1 MKKYFH
7 FQTKCNCS
15 NQKFDVSLMQQ
26 SLKDYFLYPSLP
38 YENNASSVL
47 PYSKAFIIMKL
58 KPKSGCIVTQ
68 SCL

>member
-1 MKKYFH
+1 M
-7 FQTKCNCS
+7 KCNCS

-26 SLKDYFLYPSLP
+26 WFKDLFFTHK
-38 YENNASSVL
+38 YEKHASSVL